1 MKNSETKNMILR
13 DMDIERDIHTC
24 FSEKFTN
31 MLNV

>member
-1 MKNSETKNMILR
+1 MKDSETKNMTW
-13 DMDIERDIHTC
+13 DMDIERDIRTC